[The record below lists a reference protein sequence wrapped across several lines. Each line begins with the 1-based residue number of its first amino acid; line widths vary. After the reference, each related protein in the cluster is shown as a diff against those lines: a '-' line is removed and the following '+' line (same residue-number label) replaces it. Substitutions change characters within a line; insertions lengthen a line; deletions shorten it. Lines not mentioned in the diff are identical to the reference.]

1 MNDTA
6 IGGNNAGLNARAA
19 TFAKNTLVEL
29 IGRSHLDFFLPRAPY
44 SSKYR
49 SPHEVESISE
59 RLCVQVGVASWKWSA
74 RKLHSGYPERQSHYL
89 HQEAHKHGPQ
99 GANGF
104 SSIAEYGASF
114 IARLNEAFVNFR
126 KPDVYQL
133 RQLFYWR
140 PTGFSHRWSGERIRS
155 RGLLP
160 EEPVQFLKCWG

>member
-1 MNDTA
+1 MQDTRLLSERWTKDTNGHMNVTA
-6 IGGNNAGLNARAA
+6 VAGNNAGLNARAA

-89 HQEAHKHGPQ
+89 HQEAHKHGSQ
-99 GANGF
+99 GAHG
-104 SSIAEYGASF
+104 SSINAEYEIGAN
-114 IARLNEAFVNFR
+114 NEKIGRAHV
-126 KPDVYQL
+126 
-133 RQLFYWR
+133 
-140 PTGFSHRWSGERIRS
+140 
-155 RGLLP
+155 
-160 EEPVQFLKCWG
+160 